1 MSSDVV
7 PTSAA
12 VGSRRK
18 YFTSRMRDVL
28 SARSSMRPSW
38 QKCQLSLWVIVASV
52 TPVNRWPDLL
62 IDRNRSC
69 GSVRLPVCRG
79 IHPQVELVEL
89 LPHLRRDDL
98 AHRAGV
104 LARRPQAGADRVDV
118 LLIEGEELDDVLLRR
133 RAVPFRELLRVAGGG
148 HERLPLLRGAGGQVE
163 HEVQIHLDEPRDVL
177 RALDVAAHPVDRIGH
192 PREH

>member
-28 SARSSMRPSW
+28 SARSSMHPSW

-62 IDRNRSC
+62 IERNT
-69 GSVRLPVCRG
+69 
-79 IHPQVELVEL
+79 I
-89 LPHLRRDDL
+89 
-98 AHRAGV
+98 
-104 LARRPQAGADRVDV
+104 
-118 LLIEGEELDDVLLRR
+118 
-133 RAVPFRELLRVAGGG
+133 LRVGPASG
-148 HERLPLLRGAGGQVE
+148 
-163 HEVQIHLDEPRDVL
+163 L
-177 RALDVAAHPVDRIGH
+177 RAEFTLR
-192 PREH
+192 